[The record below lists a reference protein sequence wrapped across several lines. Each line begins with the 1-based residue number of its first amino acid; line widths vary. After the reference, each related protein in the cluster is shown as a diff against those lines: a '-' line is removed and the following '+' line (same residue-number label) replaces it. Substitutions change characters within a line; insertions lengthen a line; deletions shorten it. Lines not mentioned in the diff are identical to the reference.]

1 MVTINFTW
9 RTMYKSIKYISL
21 GLIRHSTDFFL
32 LSKECSIY
40 LQHFTVY
47 CLKRSCFMCCSIFFE
62 GRFIMLSF
70 GSVVII
76 ECIQKFCLV
85 EMIGTNYFSSLL
97 SSFMLLKVLGVSSV
111 HWHSWVPHS
120 WREQEE
126 FSISF
131 IPLKVDQIFTEGLC
145 CFLDIQSW
153 ALTEGSHA
161 TCTLEC
167 DYPLQTHLSWEA
179 PLGTLRFRS
188 TQSQF

>member
-32 LSKECSIY
+32 PSEECSIY
-40 LQHFTVY
+40 LQRFIVC
-47 CLKRSCFMCCSIFFE
+47 CLKISCFMCCSIFFE
-62 GRFIMLSF
+62 VMFIMLSF

-76 ECIQKFCLV
+76 ECIQKFCVV

-111 HWHSWVPHS
+111 HWHSWAPHS

-131 IPLKVDQIFTEGLC
+131 IPLKVEQIFTEGLC
-145 CFLDIQSW
+145 CFFRHTVVSTHRRLPC
-153 ALTEGSHA
+153 HM
-161 TCTLEC
+161 
-167 DYPLQTHLSWEA
+167 YP
-179 PLGTLRFRS
+179 
-188 TQSQF
+188 